1 MLSLLGYVWL
11 AFQYDAHQTVD
22 HVVIYSINAFEDCVS
37 AMLLVII
44 LTLVMR
50 YSRTNMASTDFTFQV
65 AIMAT
70 ISGGLY
76 LVSGFVADYLGYA
89 FYLSL
94 ICMIA
99 LFSLIPIF
107 LWKRSTNFD

>member
-1 MLSLLGYVWL
+1 MTAMANMGNFIVALPPSDNWLSDEQ
-11 AFQYDAHQTVD
+11 A
-22 HVVIYSINAFEDCVS
+22 
-37 AMLLVII
+37 
-44 LTLVMR
+44 
-50 YSRTNMASTDFTFQV
+50 
-65 AIMAT
+65 
-70 ISGGLY
+70 
-76 LVSGFVADYLGYA
+76 ADYLGYA